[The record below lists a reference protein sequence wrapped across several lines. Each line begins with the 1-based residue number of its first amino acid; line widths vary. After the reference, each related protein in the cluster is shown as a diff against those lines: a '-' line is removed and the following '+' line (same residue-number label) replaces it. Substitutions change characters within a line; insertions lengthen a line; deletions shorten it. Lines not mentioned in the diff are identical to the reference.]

1 MRRVAAWIG
10 LFLAA
15 LALFGREDEKPSTPS
30 SAPQPTVVAPV
41 STEQPAKAS
50 APDSSAT
57 TQTGTK
63 AKSAEAMYVT
73 GNGVAFRAGPGT
85 EQAII
90 DRFDK
95 GREVLR
101 IDRRADWSQVRDQ
114 LTQRRGWIATR
125 FLSNAK
131 PERQAPRDAR
141 PSPMERAPSPKQQAP
156 SRAILSDATIV
167 QRIIAQ
173 SIAGYPGSCPCPYS
187 RDRGGRRCGARSAYS
202 KPGGYAP
209 ICFAEDVS
217 RDMIAAFRN
226 Q

>member
-1 MRRVAAWIG
+1 MRKVAAWVG

-15 LALFGREDEKPSTPS
+15 LALFGREDEKPSTPY
-30 SAPQPTVVAPV
+30 SAPQPSVVAP
-41 STEQPAKAS
+41 EQPGTIT
-50 APDSSAT
+50 APVHSDTTKQSQTDAT
-57 TQTGTK
+57 
-63 AKSAEAMYVT
+63 SAEAMYVT
-73 GNGVAFRAGPGT
+73 GNGVAFRAGPST

-95 GREVLR
+95 GREVQR
-101 IDRRADWSQVRDQ
+101 MARRAEWSEVQDQ

-125 FLSNAK
+125 FLSNAQ
-131 PERQAPRDAR
+131 PERRAPQEAK
-141 PSPMERAPSPKQQAP
+141 SPPKERAPSLPN
-156 SRAILSDATIV
+156 ISDATIV

-187 RDRGGRRCGARSAYS
+187 RDRGGRRCAKRSAYS

-217 RDMIAAFRN
+217 RDMIAAFRD